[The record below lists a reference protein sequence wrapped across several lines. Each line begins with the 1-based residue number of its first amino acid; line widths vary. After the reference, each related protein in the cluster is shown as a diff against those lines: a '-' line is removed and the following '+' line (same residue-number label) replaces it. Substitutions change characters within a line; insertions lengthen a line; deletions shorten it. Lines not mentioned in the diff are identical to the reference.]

1 MYDEK
6 ECIICLTDA
15 SANDY
20 LELDCCKQTVHIE
33 CLTKWI
39 KTNIKNKEEVRK
51 CFHCKRNNDYINTII
66 YYTKLEEGYNTNYE
80 SDDNALIELQI
91 HDNIINNYS
100 CVKIFTIITKF
111 VCFLSVITIGII
123 FTDENNDYNN
133 KTLLSIPIYYII

>member
-66 YYTKLEEGYNTNYE
+66 YYTKLEEGDNTNYD
-80 SDDNALIELQI
+80 SDSNSLIEFEVEV
-91 HDNIINNYS
+91 NNPTVRIRQSKYYMLLS
-100 CVKIFTIITKF
+100 KF
-111 VCFLSVITIGII
+111 LCFLAITTI
-123 FTDENNDYNN
+123 FFCIFSEYYENNGH
-133 KTLLSIPIYYII
+133 KK